1 MLPSKMEC
9 EHMDSHILKEM
20 ATNLEEA
27 GLLVPVLDPDLAIHR
42 VVECMKKSWEDR
54 MAVVWNYKDVLEM
67 AHLKSEY
74 TDGKEWMTK
83 EEAVEILY
91 KLSRNHD
98 ATIGVN
104 WTVILDEAMRKKS
117 ELGSEEI
124 SKRQG
129 ATNES

>member
-1 MLPSKMEC
+1 
-9 EHMDSHILKEM
+9 MDSHILKEM

-27 GLLVPVLDPDLAIHR
+27 GLLVPVLEPELAIHK
-42 VVECMKKSWEDR
+42 VVECMKKSWQDR
-54 MAVVWNYKDVLEM
+54 MAVIWNYKDVLEM

-83 EEAVEILY
+83 QEAVEILHE
-91 KLSRNHD
+91 LNRNHD

-104 WTVILDEAMRKKS
+104 WTVILDYTMSKKS